1 MPVFA
6 HLTDLHLRPPG
17 VLTLGRVDTDR
28 FVTRAID
35 TVLARH
41 PDIDAVIVSGDI
53 ADLGEEEAYARALML
68 LSRFSVPVYVVP
80 GNHDRTGR
88 LREAFIAFRGVAD
101 APVAGKVCHSAVV
114 DGVRLVM
121 LDTGVDGMDTGEHHG
136 EIGTAQLEWLDGL
149 LCDGLPALIAMHHPP
164 FGSGIG
170 FMDGITL
177 KDADAFAAVVA
188 RHSNVL
194 RIACGHVH
202 RVIVGEV
209 GGVPAMAI
217 PGVAHQ
223 VELAL
228 DTESPARLV
237 MEPPAYG
244 IHLVDGDSA
253 VSHIGY
259 VDDFGPAELFSVL
272 KDEAEPE
279 R

>member
-1 MPVFA
+1 MLAFA

-17 VLTLGRVDTDR
+17 VLTLGRIDADR
-28 FVTRAID
+28 FATQA
-35 TVLARH
+35 
-41 PDIDAVIVSGDI
+41 IDAVIARHRDLAGVIVSRDI
-53 ADLGEEEAYARALML
+53 CDLGEDDAYQRAVML
-68 LSRFSVPVYVVP
+68 LSRFEVPVFVVP

-88 LREAFIAFRGVAD
+88 LRDAFIAFHGVPD
-101 APVAGKVCHSAVV
+101 QPVEGKICHTTVV
-114 DGVRLVM
+114 NGVRLVM
-121 LDTGVDGMDTGEHHG
+121 LDTAVDGIDTGEHHG
-136 EIGTAQLEWLDGL
+136 EVGPAQLAWLDEVL
-149 LCDGLPALIAMHHPP
+149 ADGMPAFIAMHHPP

-177 KDADAFAAVVA
+177 IDAEAFAAVVA

-202 RVIVGEV
+202 RVIVAEV

-223 VELAL
+223 VELSL
-228 DTESPARLV
+228 DVEAPARFV

-244 IHLVDGDSA
+244 IHLVDGDRA
-253 VSHIGY
+253 VSHVGY
-259 VDDFGPAELFSVL
+259 VDDFGPAELFSAL